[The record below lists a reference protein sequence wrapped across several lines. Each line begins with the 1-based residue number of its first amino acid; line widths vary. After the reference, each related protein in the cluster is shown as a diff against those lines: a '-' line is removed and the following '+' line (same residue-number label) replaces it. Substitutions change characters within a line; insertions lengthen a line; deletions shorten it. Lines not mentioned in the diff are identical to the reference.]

1 MRGRLWAASFYAGF
15 RNSREFVDITLKI
28 EYNALLYAYPRD
40 RHRGGRPEL
49 FQMRGPIILELN
61 EKLQEVCRLFK
72 IEDEFLGYETIQM
85 GNVNKTYKVNFR
97 LPDGQPKS
105 FLVQNVNTY
114 AFREPVGLMEN
125 IDRVTEHIRAKCPGK
140 TALHFHHTY
149 DRKTYVE
156 DGENFWRMTNYIPS
170 VTYNSVKDS
179 RTLRN
184 AGMAFGEFQTQLAD
198 FEIGLL
204 HETIPNFHNTRSRY
218 ENFLRAVEAD
228 SANRVR
234 EVRDEI
240 AFLKE
245 VQDRACSLTDMQ
257 KAGKLPLRVTHND
270 TKINN
275 VLFSREDNSALV
287 VIDLDTV
294 MPGLVGHDFGDA
306 IRFAANF
313 VEEDCPEYE
322 KAGVDLDVFRAFAEG
337 FLSQTAHTL
346 TVNEVNTLA
355 LSCFALT
362 TELAVRFLEDYLR
375 GDPYFKINYPEHN
388 LVRTRCQ
395 IALAKDMLRKLPQM
409 ETIVRECV
417 ASAK

>member
-1 MRGRLWAASFYAGF
+1 M
-15 RNSREFVDITLKI
+15 
-28 EYNALLYAYPRD
+28 EYNPLLYAFLGPHILAD
-40 RHRGGRPEL
+40 GRND
-49 FQMRGPIILELN
+49 FRMRGPIDLELN
-61 EKLQEVCRLFK
+61 KKLQEVCRLFK
-72 IEDEFLGYETIQM
+72 IEDTFLGYETVQM
-85 GNVNKTYKVNFR
+85 GNVNKTYKVNF
-97 LPDGQPKS
+97 LLADGTPKS

-114 AFREPVGLMEN
+114 AFREPIGLMEN
-125 IDRVTEHIRAKCPGK
+125 IDRVTEHIRAKCPSK
-140 TALHFHHTY
+140 TALHFHHTH

-156 DGENFWRMTNYIPS
+156 DGANFWRMTNYIPS
-170 VTYNSVKDS
+170 VTYNSVKDAQI
-179 RTLRN
+179 LRN

-228 SANRVR
+228 CANRVQ
-234 EVRDEI
+234 EVLPEI

-245 VQDRACSLTDMQ
+245 VQDQACTLADMQ

-294 MPGLVGHDFGDA
+294 MPGLMGHDFGDA

-313 VEEDCPEYE
+313 VEEDCPDYE

-337 FLSQTAHTL
+337 FLSQTAQTL
-346 TVNEVNTLA
+346 TPEELDTLA
-355 LSCFALT
+355 LSCFVLT

-409 ETIVRECV
+409 ETIIRECV
-417 ASAK
+417 ACAK